1 MEIIE
6 LMELIEKGEDSTHQF
21 KKDVNNADS
30 LAAEMVAFSNS
41 SGGKML
47 IGVNDDGTISG
58 LSSDDIRRLNQLI
71 SNTAS
76 QNIQPSINPITEN
89 IKTSNGFVLL
99 ISISSGINKPY
110 QDKNGVFWVKSGS
123 DKRRAT
129 SREEI
134 QRLFQKS
141 NLIHADETTVSGSTV
156 ADLDLDYFKEYF
168 QKRFGRNIDDEKLS
182 LPKILE
188 NMNLLKD
195 DFLTMSGTL
204 LFATAP
210 QYKLPVF
217 IVKAGA
223 FDANDLSTT
232 QYNDSRDIAGKLSDI
247 FRQTVNFIVSNL
259 RHIQGEQGINSI
271 GIPEIP
277 HEAIEEIIANALIHR
292 DYFIS
297 APVRVFIFRNRVE
310 VISPGYLP
318 NNLTIENIKA
328 GNSNTRNP
336 ILASFANH
344 ILPYRGYG
352 SGIIRALSKYPDI
365 DFYDDRDGNMFKV
378 TMKRGM
384 HSCNIEKN

>member
-6 LMELIEKGEDSTHQF
+6 LMELIEKGEDSTQQF

-30 LAAEMVAFSNS
+30 LAAEMIAFSNS

-47 IGVNDDGTISG
+47 IGVKDDGTISG

-195 DFLTMSGTL
+195 DLLTMSGTL

-310 VISPGYLP
+310 VISPGHLP

-352 SGIIRALSKYPDI
+352 SGIIRALAKYPDI
-365 DFYDDRDGNMFKV
+365 DFYDDRDGNLFKV
-378 TMKRGM
+378 TLKRRE
-384 HSCNIEKN
+384 N